1 MRMNRK
7 FWALGSVA
15 IVAVIVG
22 VLAVGIVAGQDD
34 DGSESKSFA
43 ARVAEILDLDEDTV
57 QDAMTEAQRN
67 MREEAVKARLDELVA
82 SGDMTQDEADE
93 YMTWLESAPDT
104 IYGHKGRRFSKGRHG
119 HRGRGLFH

>member
-1 MRMNRK
+1 MRMNGKR
-7 FWALGSVA
+7 WAIVSVA
-15 IVAVIVG
+15 AVVVAIGVFAVG
-22 VLAVGIVAGQDD
+22 VVAGQAADS
-34 DGSESKSFA
+34 SEGKSFA
-43 ARVAEILDLDEDTV
+43 ARVAEILDLDEETV
-57 QDAMTEAQRN
+57 QSAMTEAQRD